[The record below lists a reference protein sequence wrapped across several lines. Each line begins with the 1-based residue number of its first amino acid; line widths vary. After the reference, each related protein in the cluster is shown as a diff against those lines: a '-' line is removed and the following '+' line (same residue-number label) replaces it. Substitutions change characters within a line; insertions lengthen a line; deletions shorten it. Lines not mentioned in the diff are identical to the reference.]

1 MSTESRVLA
10 PIDSYDDLFK
20 EITKLTQSGIINSS
34 SGTQIANTVKAFS
47 DQNPEYNPDKVAHHL
62 KEKLAGGGP
71 AIQDAG
77 LALAVGICIGV
88 MLRSRF

>member
-1 MSTESRVLA
+1 MGTEPRLLP
-10 PIDSYDDLFK
+10 PIGSYDELFQ
-20 EITKLTQSGIINSS
+20 EIARLVQSGMISPG
-34 SGTQIANTVKAFS
+34 SGAQITSTIKEFS
-47 DQNPEYNPDKVAHHL
+47 NLNPDYDPDKVAHNL